1 MHVDSLKHPLSGRA
15 FIFPDRTLPDIRWI
29 AGGSCGGKTVSS
41 RHISKASGIPLYD
54 CDENRQRHYER
65 ADPGFHPALSRKIVW
80 SDFFASPEEEIFIF
94 WEALCFERMEMI
106 FEDLSLLTLKGP
118 VIVEG
123 VYAVPEMI
131 RTVTPDAP
139 ALFLFADEEFLR
151 SCYYGRESTL
161 WMEDAFAVCENPEK
175 TRGEWMRKWL
185 PIDIDRRKRA
195 LACGYPCLEADC
207 TTDWKSYEI
216 LIQKILFLQLNITKL

>member
-1 MHVDSLKHPLSGRA
+1 MYVDSLKHPLTGRP
-15 FIFPDRTLPDIRWI
+15 FTLPVRPLPDIRWI

-41 RHISKASGIPLYD
+41 RHISKTTGIPLYG
-54 CDENRQRHYER
+54 CDENRQLHYER
-65 ADPGFHPALSRKIVW
+65 ADPELHPALSRKIVW
-80 SDFFASPEEEIFIF
+80 ADFFASTEEEIFIF

-106 FEDLSLLTLKGP
+106 FEDLSLLPLKGP

-151 SCYYGRESTL
+151 SCYYGRESTI
-161 WMEDAFAVCENPEK
+161 WMEDAFAVCDNPEK
-175 TRGEWMRKWL
+175 TKEEWMRKWL
-185 PIDIDRRKRA
+185 PIDADRRKRA
-195 LACGYPCLEADC
+195 LACGYSCLEAKS
-207 TTDWKSYEI
+207 TTGWKIYEKSIQRI
-216 LIQKILFLQLNITKL
+216 LSL